1 MTGKRRCTQAGFGQP
16 DRMGTMNG
24 MAEAPAAAPPRY
36 VVVEGPIG
44 VGKTSLARR
53 LAESF
58 GSDLL
63 LEGADENPF
72 LERFYRNPRA
82 GALPAQLF
90 FLLQRAEQMQQL
102 QQADLFNPVRVA
114 DFLME
119 KDRLFAQLTLDEQEF
134 RLYEQ
139 VYAHLS
145 VDAPRPDLVI
155 YLQAPVPVLLERI
168 RRRGRRFEQ
177 RMDVGFLQ
185 RLSDAYLNF
194 FHDYDAA
201 PLLIVNTTHIDPV
214 NRDDDYEALLD
225 KVQQVRSGR
234 HFYNPM
240 GTVF

>member
-1 MTGKRRCTQAGFGQP
+1 
-16 DRMGTMNG
+16 MGTMNG

-177 RMDVGFLQ
+177 RMDVDFLQ

-225 KVQQVRSGR
+225 KVRQVRSGR